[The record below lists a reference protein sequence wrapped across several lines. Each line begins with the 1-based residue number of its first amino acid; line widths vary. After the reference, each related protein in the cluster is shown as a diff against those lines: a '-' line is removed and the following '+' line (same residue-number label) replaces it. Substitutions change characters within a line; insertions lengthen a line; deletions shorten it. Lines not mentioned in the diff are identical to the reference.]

1 MFFLDTSDLATAQR
15 PYKILISLMDKE
27 EIGQPI
33 VQDLL
38 VDILWS
44 FKNHT
49 EKSEFSSD
57 VCHFTFVLSF
67 INRLK
72 H

>member
-1 MFFLDTSDLATAQR
+1 LFFLDISDLATAQR

-33 VQDLL
+33 VQELL

-44 FKNHT
+44 LKNHI
-49 EKSEFSSD
+49 EKSEFGFE
-57 VCHFTFVLSF
+57 VRHLYQQFK
-67 INRLK
+67 I
-72 H
+72 